1 MTLQQIEQKKL
12 QQASRFETA
21 ATIRRLL
28 DEARENIGDSEDADE
43 VEAEILALVTD
54 DDE

>member
-1 MTLQQIEQKKL
+1 MTLQQIQKRQL

-28 DEARENIGDSEDADE
+28 DEARENVSDSEDADE
-43 VEAEILALVTD
+43 VEAEILGLVS